1 MRISARL
8 GSLLWIGGFV
18 VVALF
23 SLKPNLG
30 PPGEYH
36 VDVALHLATYFF
48 LAYLPFSIPIPKLG
62 RGLMIG
68 ALALFAVGSEFLQ
81 HFMPGRTASLSDGIA
96 NVAGIGVALAI
107 VWLIASRTHPST
119 SKNTGEPS
127 ENQQFS

>member
-8 GSLLWIGGFV
+8 GSLHWIGRFI

-36 VDVALHLATYFF
+36 VDVVLHLATYFF
-48 LAYLPFSIPIPKLG
+48 LAYLPFSIPIQKLG

-68 ALALFAVGSEFLQ
+68 ALALFAAGSEILQ
-81 HFMPGRTASLSDGIA
+81 YFMPGRTASVSDGVA
-96 NVAGIGVALAI
+96 HVAGIGIALAT
-107 VWLIASRTHPST
+107 V
-119 SKNTGEPS
+119 
-127 ENQQFS
+127 

>member
-1 MRISARL
+1 MKISARL
-8 GSLLWIGGFV
+8 GSLLWIGGFI

-36 VDVALHLATYFF
+36 VDVLLHLATYFF

-68 ALALFAVGSEFLQ
+68 ALVLFAAGSEILQ

-107 VWLIASRTHPST
+107 VWLISNRTRQS
-119 SKNTGEPS
+119 SGEPGN
-127 ENQQFS
+127 NQQFS